1 MKTRQR
7 RAQPVEDDLQKNRQ
21 FLADEIG
28 LDESFDLVAKEFT
41 VAGRDALLVGIDGF
55 IKDGILLFIVD
66 SLTHLSREDIL
77 PDPMGSLY
85 TRFVAYIE
93 CELVDDMYE
102 AADEILTGPVVLFL
116 DGEDRCMVIDSRTY
130 PQRAVDEPDLER
142 VMRGPRDG
150 FVETLVTNLA
160 LLRRR
165 VRDYSLRVNL
175 MTVGAR
181 SQTDVAVIYIED
193 LANPETVTDVV
204 ESIEAIDIDGI
215 SMTDKSVVEFMTT
228 GRSLLNPF
236 PVVRHTERPDVA
248 AEFLFEGHVLVMID
262 GSPSIIM
269 LPVTFFHHLQ
279 HAEEFHESV
288 LNGSFVRLL
297 RYLGVMLAWV
307 GTPLWLVLATN
318 EHLMPDALAIIGPRE
333 PPNLPLLLQFIFG
346 EAGIELIR
354 MGLVH
359 TPNALATSLGIIGA
373 VLLGELAVEV
383 GLFNAE
389 VVLYVVVVALAY
401 FAIPSWELSVALRL
415 CRIVLL
421 LVGGLL
427 GPLGLLVAFLL
438 NLILLAATRSWGVPY
453 LWPLLPF
460 NWRGFGDI
468 VYRRPVTASRQRP
481 SVLRPGDRS
490 RGSDPDRSGG

>member
-1 MKTRQR
+1 MKTRQQR
-7 RAQPVEDDLQKNRQ
+7 RQPIDSDLQKNRE

-28 LDESFDLVAKEFT
+28 LGESFDLVGKEFT
-41 VAGRDALLVGIDGF
+41 VAGRDALLVGVDGF
-55 IKDGILLFIVD
+55 MKDGVLLFIVD
-66 SLTHLSREDIL
+66 SLTHLSREDVL
-77 PDPMGSLY
+77 PKPMNSLY
-85 TRFVAYIE
+85 TKFVGYIE

-116 DGEDRCMVIDSRTY
+116 DGEEQCMVIDSRTY

-165 VRDYSLRVNL
+165 VRDYSLRVKL
-175 MTVGAR
+175 ATVGAR
-181 SQTDVAVIYIED
+181 SQTDVAVLYLED
-193 LANPETVTDVV
+193 VANPDTVAEVLD
-204 ESIEAIDIDGI
+204 SIEAIDVDGV
-215 SMTDKSVVEFMTT
+215 SMTDKSVVEFMTL
-228 GRSLLNPF
+228 GRSRLNPF
-236 PVVRHTERPDVA
+236 PVVRNTERPDVT
-248 AEFLFEGHVLVMID
+248 AEYLFEGHVVVMVD
-262 GSPSIIM
+262 GSPSVIL

-288 LNGSFVRLL
+288 LNGTFIRLL
-297 RYLGVMLAWV
+297 RYFGVMIAWV
-307 GTPLWLVLATN
+307 GTPLWLMLATN
-318 EHLMPDALAIIGPRE
+318 EHLLPDALAIIGPRE

-359 TPNALATSLGIIGA
+359 TPSALATSLGIIGA

-383 GLFNAE
+383 GLFNSE
-389 VVLYVVVVALAY
+389 VILYVIVVALAY
-401 FAIPSWELSVALRL
+401 FAIPSWEMSVSLRL

-421 LVGGLL
+421 LIAGLV
-427 GPLGLLVAFLL
+427 GPLGLLIAFLFNVL
-438 NLILLAATRSWGVPY
+438 LLALTRSWGIPY

-460 NWRGFGDI
+460 NWSGFVDVI
-468 VYRRPVTASRQRP
+468 YRRPVTAMRRRP
-481 SVLRPGDRS
+481 SVLRPGDPTRA
-490 RGSDPDRSGG
+490 DEPE